1 MSSKNVDKKED
12 KIKETKSK
20 ENKKEKEKSKI
31 KNEEENSEN
40 EYPKDKIN
48 KPNELKNFDAVTH
61 FKQNIIHFNN
71 NCAEPIKDYSYY
83 CFTCKHS
90 VCNEC
95 GVSEHKNHLLIQRDN
110 CLNYDNSFFNEI
122 SKVIEKGINIDSKKS
137 QIKKDISKSIYQLK
151 EQLDLIEQE
160 KLKEIDNIFKEIK
173 ANYVSLKDNYLK
185 TKECIENYYKTNKKF
200 FNIKIKHTKQNSQ
213 INTSTDNKENK
224 ENNENNENKEK
235 NNTNANTNSIKSSL
249 INYYNVNENE
259 LGPNRDI
266 ENTIFLMN
274 FELMN
279 LCDNKNL
286 QILEISNNINKK
298 IKDMSKLIEDNTKS
312 FTEELKKNYLSFDNG
327 IIQKFDDFYWDI
339 KVRCEKY
346 TEHKLQFQNTIHDIY
361 KRNGCLDKL
370 KDLLSLFDSKNNKGK
385 DVLFNQQFFIKMN
398 DLSSLSTDVVK
409 NMAKKLYLSNGK
421 IRSTSKNRFANKSK
435 FSSSGTLSEKKDEN
449 KKSVKALGKTKSNNI
464 LNVGNKD
471 GNKDNINENKEL
483 ELKNELKKNLTN
495 MGKNTVIPKKENII
509 LNQRLIQRFYS
520 YSILD
525 FYTKYF
531 KVNIN
536 TQDKDYDEE
545 KNIYLKNNNSNI
557 DGIRSKKGTNL
568 KYSKNVG
575 VDDSKNTKNKFKNN
589 IKSVSLLSNYTAR
602 YTELKEKAKPI
613 INTNYIQLY
622 DPATTKIT
630 KIKVNLDT
638 QDKDYDEEN
647 NIYMNNKYNN
657 SSNIDGKNTKK
668 GYNNL
673 KYGKVGGGKGKNDN
687 NANNSNMND
696 PKNMKNRYKTNIKS
710 VSLLSNY
717 TERYTELKE
726 KVKPIINTNY
736 IQLFDPATTRIS
748 KIKVPLTK
756 EEHGYT
762 TFPDGCR
769 HLLID
774 SDLYITGGT
783 DNCGYPINI
792 VLIYNLAIGE
802 LNRLSNLNDNH
813 SYHSVE
819 YLENFDSILVVGGEN
834 SSSCEIMDLD
844 SKKWTKLPSLNYP
857 RANSNI
863 YYNNMT
869 SDLFVL
875 FGMEGEM
882 NQKTKN
888 TDVIEV
894 LELNDII
901 SGWMMV
907 DYYKSVGLDL
917 KNNYCITLPFT
928 RDKLLIYGGSS
939 ARSIEKR
946 LFALFDMIKN
956 ECIKV
961 DSETMDLIKREE
973 NKIRAFD
980 NALEIIN

>member
-1 MSSKNVDKKED
+1 MSTKNIVSKED
-12 KIKETKSK
+12 KNKEEKSK
-20 ENKKEKEKSKI
+20 EEKKEEKEIPQK
-31 KNEEENSEN
+31 EEEKIDD

-61 FKQNIIHFNN
+61 FKQNIIHFYK
-71 NCAEPIKDYSYY
+71 NCSEPIKDYSYY

-95 GVSEHKNHLLIQRDN
+95 GVLDHKEHLLIQRDN

-122 SKVIEKGINIDSKKS
+122 AKVIEKGINIDSKKS
-137 QIKKDISKSIYQLK
+137 QIKKDISKSIANLK
-151 EQLDLIEQE
+151 EQLDLIEIK

-173 ANYVSLKDNYLK
+173 ANYVNLKDNYLK

-200 FNIKIKHTKQNSQ
+200 FNIKIKKTKQNNSSV
-213 INTSTDNKENK
+213 TESPS
-224 ENNENNENKEK
+224 NENNEK
-235 NNTNANTNSIKSSL
+235 NSISNNIKSSL
-249 INYYNVNENE
+249 INYFKINENE
-259 LGPNRDI
+259 VGPNRDI
-266 ENTIFLMN
+266 ENTVFLMN

-286 QILEISNNINKK
+286 QILEISNNINNK
-298 IKDMSKLIEDNTKS
+298 IKDMSKLIEENTIS
-312 FTEELKKNYLSFDNG
+312 FTEQLKKNYLCFDEE
-327 IIQKFDDFYWDI
+327 IIAKFDDFYWDI

-346 TEHKLQFQNTIHDIY
+346 TDHIYQFQNTLYDIY

-398 DLSSLSTDVVK
+398 DLSSLNTDVVK
-409 NMAKKLYLSNGK
+409 SMAKKLYFSNGK
-421 IRSTSKNRFANKSK
+421 VRTTSKNRFASKSK
-435 FSSSGTLSEKKDEN
+435 FTTGSQTDKKEDTKKN
-449 KKSVKALGKTKSNNI
+449 KSLGKTKSNNL
-464 LNVGNKD
+464 LNKAN
-471 GNKDNINENKEL
+471 NDNANLNEIKEP
-483 ELKNELKKNLTN
+483 EKPELKKVQSNISKIN
-495 MGKNTVIPKKENII
+495 ASIPKRENII
-509 LNQRLIQRFYS
+509 LNQRLIQRFYA
-520 YSILD
+520 YSVLD
-525 FYTKYF
+525 YYSKYF

-536 TQDKDYDEE
+536 NEDKD
-545 KNIYLKNNNSNI
+545 L
-557 DGIRSKKGTNL
+557 
-568 KYSKNVG
+568 
-575 VDDSKNTKNKFKNN
+575 
-589 IKSVSLLSNYTAR
+589 
-602 YTELKEKAKPI
+602 
-613 INTNYIQLY
+613 
-622 DPATTKIT
+622 
-630 KIKVNLDT
+630 
-638 QDKDYDEEN
+638 DEEN
-647 NIYMNNKYNN
+647 NIYMNNKYNDI
-657 SSNIDGKNTKK
+657 SKSKK
-668 GYNNL
+668 GI
-673 KYGKVGGGKGKNDN
+673 KYGKNGARIRGN
-687 NANNSNMND
+687 NAMNKNKNENNKESNSNLD
-696 PKNMKNRYKTNIKS
+696 PKNMKNNRLRSNIKS

-717 TERYTELKE
+717 SERYTELKE

-736 IQLFDPATTRIS
+736 IQLFDPATTKIS

-792 VLIYNLAIGE
+792 VLIFNLAIGE
-802 LNRLSNLNDNH
+802 LSRLSNLNDNH

-819 YLENFDSILVVGGEN
+819 YLENFDSIIVVGGEN

-863 YYNNMT
+863 YYNNIT

-882 NQKTKN
+882 TEKTKN

-901 SGWMMV
+901 GGWMMV

-961 DSETMDLIKREE
+961 DSDTMDLIKREE

-980 NALEIIN
+980 NALEKIS

>member
-1 MSSKNVDKKED
+1 MSSKSIGLRED
-12 KIKETKSK
+12 KNKEKQKKSFDKEEKIPNIKE
-20 ENKKEKEKSKI
+20 
-31 KNEEENSEN
+31 EEHLEG
-40 EYPKDKIN
+40 EYPKEKLN
-48 KPNELKNFDAVTH
+48 KPNELKNFDAITH
-61 FKQNIIHFNN
+61 FKQNIIHFNK
-71 NCAEPIKDYSYY
+71 NCHEPIKDYSYY
-83 CFTCKHS
+83 CFTCKRS

-95 GVSEHKNHLLIQRDN
+95 GVIEHKDHLLIQRDN
-110 CLNYDNSFFNEI
+110 CLNYDNTFFNEI
-122 SKVIEKGINIDSKKS
+122 SKVIEKGINMESKKS
-137 QIKKDISKSIYQLK
+137 QIKIEISKSINQLK
-151 EQLDLIEQE
+151 EQLDIIEKE

-173 ANYVSLKDNYLK
+173 ANYVNLKDNYLK
-185 TKECIENYYKTNKKF
+185 TKECIENYYKANKKF
-200 FNIKIKHTKQNSQ
+200 FNIKIKHTKQNNSKNQ
-213 INTSTDNKENK
+213 NNDNSENK
-224 ENNENNENKEK
+224 ENIDKDKDKENKDK
-235 NNTNANTNSIKSSL
+235 NNNSNNIKSSL
-249 INYYNVNENE
+249 INYYNINENE
-259 LGPNRDI
+259 IGPNRDI

-274 FELMN
+274 FEIMN

-286 QILEISNNINKK
+286 QILDISTNISNK
-298 IKDMSKLIEDNTKS
+298 IRDMSKQIEDNTNSIK
-312 FTEELKKNYLSFDNG
+312 EELKTKYLCFDNT
-327 IIQKFDDFYWDI
+327 IITKFDDFYWDI

-346 TEHKLQFQNTIHDIY
+346 TDHASQFQNTIYDIY
-361 KRNGCLDKL
+361 KRNGCFDKL

-398 DLSSLSTDVVK
+398 DLSSLNTDVVK
-409 NMAKKLYLSNGK
+409 NIAKKLYNSNGK
-421 IRSTSKNRFANKSK
+421 VRSTSKYKFVTKSK
-435 FSSSGTLSEKKDEN
+435 FAPTGTQSEKKDEN
-449 KKSVKALGKTKSNNI
+449 KKLNKSLGKAKSNKGMNDSQI
-464 LNVGNKD
+464 
-471 GNKDNINENKEL
+471 ENKEL
-483 ELKNELKKNLTN
+483 DLKNEIKRCTSKIN
-495 MGKNTVIPKKENII
+495 MIIPKKENII
-509 LNQRLIQRFYS
+509 LNQRLIQRFYA

-525 FYTKYF
+525 FYSKYF
-531 KVNIN
+531 KV
-536 TQDKDYDEE
+536 
-545 KNIYLKNNNSNI
+545 
-557 DGIRSKKGTNL
+557 GM
-568 KYSKNVG
+568 
-575 VDDSKNTKNKFKNN
+575 
-589 IKSVSLLSNYTAR
+589 
-602 YTELKEKAKPI
+602 
-613 INTNYIQLY
+613 
-622 DPATTKIT
+622 
-630 KIKVNLDT
+630 DT

-647 NIYMNNKYNN
+647 NIYINKLNNPN
-657 SSNIDGKNTKK
+657 
-668 GYNNL
+668 
-673 KYGKVGGGKGKNDN
+673 
-687 NANNSNMND
+687 NNSNND
-696 PKNMKNRYKTNIKS
+696 GIKNKKVFPNLKFGKNETRNRIASPLNRNNKLENNSINELKNIKNKYKNNIRS

-726 KVKPIINTNY
+726 KVKPLINTNY
-736 IQLFDPATTRIS
+736 IQLFDPLTTKIS

-792 VLIYNLAIGE
+792 VLTYNLAIGE
-802 LNRLSNLNDNH
+802 LTRISNLNDNH
-813 SYHSVE
+813 SYHSIE
-819 YLENFDSILVVGGEN
+819 YLENFDSIIVVGGEN

-863 YYNNMT
+863 YYNNTT

-882 NQKTKN
+882 TEKTKN

-917 KNNYCITLPFT
+917 KNNYVLTLPFT
-928 RDKLLIYGGSS
+928 RDKLLVYGGSS

-961 DSETMDLIKREE
+961 DSDTMDLIKREE

-980 NALEIIN
+980 HALEKIN

>member
-1 MSSKNVDKKED
+1 MSSKSVEV
-12 KIKETKSK
+12 K
-20 ENKKEKEKSKI
+20 ENKNKGEKVKENPNEE
-31 KNEEENSEN
+31 KNEQQKKEENLED

-61 FKQNIIHFNN
+61 FKQNIIHFYR
-71 NCAEPIKDYSYY
+71 NCSEPIKDYSYY

-95 GVSEHKNHLLIQRDN
+95 GLLEHKNHLLIQRDN
-110 CLNYDNSFFNEI
+110 CLNYDSSFFNEI
-122 SKVIEKGINIDSKKS
+122 SKVIEKGINIDSRKS
-137 QIKKDISKSIYQLK
+137 QIKKDISKSINELK
-151 EQLDLIEQE
+151 EKLDLIEKE
-160 KLKEIDNIFKEIK
+160 KLKEVDNIFKEVK
-173 ANYVSLKDNYLK
+173 ANYVGLKDNYLK

-200 FNIKIKHTKQNSQ
+200 FNIKIKKTKQN
-213 INTSTDNKENK
+213 NANNPPL
-224 ENNENNENKEK
+224 ENNENNEKINK
-235 NNTNANTNSIKSSL
+235 ANIIKSSL
-249 INYYNVNENE
+249 INYFNINENE
-259 LGPNRDI
+259 IGPNKDI
-266 ENTIFLMN
+266 ENTVFLMN

-286 QILEISNNINKK
+286 QILDISNNINNK
-298 IKDMSKLIEDNTKS
+298 IKEMSKLIEEDTKS
-312 FTEELKKNYLSFDNG
+312 FTEHIKKNLFSFDNE
-327 IIQKFDDFYWDI
+327 IIAKFDDFYWDI

-346 TEHKLQFQNTIHDIY
+346 TEHINQFQNTIYDIY

-398 DLSSLSTDVVK
+398 DLSSLNTDVVK

-421 IRSTSKNRFANKSK
+421 IRTTSKNRFTSKSR
-435 FSSSGTLSEKKDEN
+435 FVNTGTQSEKKEES
-449 KKSVKALGKTKSNNI
+449 KKSSTKMLGKTKSNN
-464 LNVGNKD
+464 LMNK
-471 GNKDNINENKEL
+471 GSNDNINDNNNKEETKL
-483 ELKNELKKNLTN
+483 DNKKGQINISKIN
-495 MGKNTVIPKKENII
+495 PSIPKKENII
-509 LNQRLIQRFYS
+509 LNQRLIQRFYA
-520 YSILD
+520 YSVLD
-525 FYTKYF
+525 YYSKYF
-531 KVNIN
+531 KVNTDN
-536 TQDKDYDEE
+536 QDTD
-545 KNIYLKNNNSNI
+545 
-557 DGIRSKKGTNL
+557 
-568 KYSKNVG
+568 V
-575 VDDSKNTKNKFKNN
+575 
-589 IKSVSLLSNYTAR
+589 
-602 YTELKEKAKPI
+602 
-613 INTNYIQLY
+613 
-622 DPATTKIT
+622 
-630 KIKVNLDT
+630 
-638 QDKDYDEEN
+638 DEEN
-647 NIYMNNKYNN
+647 NIYMNNKYNA
-657 SSNIDGKNTKK
+657 KNEGQRFKK
-668 GYNNL
+668 GGKFGKSGSRSRSINPLNKNN
-673 KYGKVGGGKGKNDN
+673 KNNEN
-687 NANNSNMND
+687 NKENNET
-696 PKNMKNRYKTNIKS
+696 NMKNRYKSNIKS

-736 IQLFDPATTRIS
+736 IQLFDPATTKIT

-756 EEHGYT
+756 EEYGYT

-783 DNCGYPINI
+783 DNCGYPINV

-802 LNRLSNLNDNH
+802 LSRLSNLNDNH

-819 YLENFDSILVVGGEN
+819 YLENFDSIIVVGGEN

-863 YYNNMT
+863 YYNNIT

-882 NQKTKN
+882 TQKTKN

-961 DSETMDLIKREE
+961 DSDTMDLIKREE

-980 NALEIIN
+980 NALEKIN

>member
-1 MSSKNVDKKED
+1 MSTKNIVSKED
-12 KIKETKSK
+12 KNKEEKSK
-20 ENKKEKEKSKI
+20 EETKEEKEIPQK
-31 KNEEENSEN
+31 EEEKIDD

-61 FKQNIIHFNN
+61 FKQNIIHFYK
-71 NCAEPIKDYSYY
+71 NCSEPIKDYSYY

-95 GVSEHKNHLLIQRDN
+95 GVLDHKEHLLIQRDN

-122 SKVIEKGINIDSKKS
+122 AKVIEKGINIDSKKS
-137 QIKKDISKSIYQLK
+137 QIKKDISKSIANLK
-151 EQLDLIEQE
+151 EQLDLIEIK

-173 ANYVSLKDNYLK
+173 ANYVNLKDNYLK

-200 FNIKIKHTKQNSQ
+200 FNIKIKKTKQNNSSV
-213 INTSTDNKENK
+213 TESPS
-224 ENNENNENKEK
+224 NENNEK
-235 NNTNANTNSIKSSL
+235 NSISNNIKSSL
-249 INYYNVNENE
+249 INYFKINENE
-259 LGPNRDI
+259 VGPNRDI
-266 ENTIFLMN
+266 ENTVFLMN

-286 QILEISNNINKK
+286 QILEISNNINNKL
-298 IKDMSKLIEDNTKS
+298 KDMSKLIEENTIS
-312 FTEELKKNYLSFDNG
+312 FTEQLKKNYLCFDEE
-327 IIQKFDDFYWDI
+327 IIAKFDDFYWDI

-346 TEHKLQFQNTIHDIY
+346 TDHIYQFQNTLYDIY

-398 DLSSLSTDVVK
+398 DLSSLNTDVVK
-409 NMAKKLYLSNGK
+409 SMAKKLYFSNGK
-421 IRSTSKNRFANKSK
+421 VRTTSKNRFASKSK
-435 FSSSGTLSEKKDEN
+435 FTTGSQTDKKEDTKKN
-449 KKSVKALGKTKSNNI
+449 KSIGKTKSNNL
-464 LNVGNKD
+464 LNRAN
-471 GNKDNINENKEL
+471 NDNANLNEIKEP
-483 ELKNELKKNLTN
+483 EKPELKKVQSNISKIN
-495 MGKNTVIPKKENII
+495 ASIPKRENII
-509 LNQRLIQRFYS
+509 LNQRLIQRFYA
-520 YSILD
+520 YSVLD
-525 FYTKYF
+525 YYSKYF

-536 TQDKDYDEE
+536 NEDKD
-545 KNIYLKNNNSNI
+545 L
-557 DGIRSKKGTNL
+557 
-568 KYSKNVG
+568 
-575 VDDSKNTKNKFKNN
+575 
-589 IKSVSLLSNYTAR
+589 
-602 YTELKEKAKPI
+602 
-613 INTNYIQLY
+613 
-622 DPATTKIT
+622 
-630 KIKVNLDT
+630 
-638 QDKDYDEEN
+638 DEEN
-647 NIYMNNKYNN
+647 NIYMNNKYNDI
-657 SSNIDGKNTKK
+657 SKSKKGIKSGKNGTRIR
-668 GYNNL
+668 G
-673 KYGKVGGGKGKNDN
+673 N
-687 NANNSNMND
+687 NAMNKNKNENNKESNSNLD
-696 PKNMKNRYKTNIKS
+696 PKNMKNNRLRSNIKS

-717 TERYTELKE
+717 SERYTELKE

-736 IQLFDPATTRIS
+736 IQLFDPATTKIS

-792 VLIYNLAIGE
+792 VLIFNLAIGE
-802 LNRLSNLNDNH
+802 LSRLSNLNDNH

-819 YLENFDSILVVGGEN
+819 YLENFDSIIVVGGEN

-863 YYNNMT
+863 YYNNIT

-882 NQKTKN
+882 TEKTKN

-901 SGWMMV
+901 GGWMMV

-961 DSETMDLIKREE
+961 DSDTMDLIKREE

-980 NALEIIN
+980 NALEKIS

>member
-137 QIKKDISKSIYQLK
+137 QIKKDISKSINQLK

-213 INTSTDNKENK
+213 INTSTDNKEN
-224 ENNENNENKEK
+224 NENNENKEK

-259 LGPNRDI
+259 VGPNRDI

-509 LNQRLIQRFYS
+509 LNQRLIQRFYA

-525 FYTKYF
+525 YYTKYF
-531 KVNIN
+531 
-536 TQDKDYDEE
+536 
-545 KNIYLKNNNSNI
+545 
-557 DGIRSKKGTNL
+557 
-568 KYSKNVG
+568 
-575 VDDSKNTKNKFKNN
+575 
-589 IKSVSLLSNYTAR
+589 
-602 YTELKEKAKPI
+602 
-613 INTNYIQLY
+613 
-622 DPATTKIT
+622 
-630 KIKVNLDT
+630 KVNLDT

-819 YLENFDSILVVGGEN
+819 YLENFDSIIVVGGEN

-863 YYNNMT
+863 YYNSMT

-882 NQKTKN
+882 NKKTKN

>member
-1 MSSKNVDKKED
+1 MSSKNVKPKED
-12 KIKETKSK
+12 KSK
-20 ENKKEKEKSKI
+20 EEKSKDTPKEEKNKP
-31 KNEEENSEN
+31 KNEEENLED

-48 KPNELKNFDAVTH
+48 KPNELKNFDAMTH
-61 FKQNIIHFNN
+61 FKQNIIHFYK
-71 NCAEPIKDYSYY
+71 NCSEPIKDYSYY

-95 GVSEHKNHLLIQRDN
+95 GLLDHKEHLLIQRDN

-137 QIKKDISKSIYQLK
+137 QIKKDISKSITQLK
-151 EQLDLIEQE
+151 EQLDLIEKE
-160 KLKEIDNIFKEIK
+160 KLKEVDKIFKEIK

-200 FNIKIKHTKQNSQ
+200 FNIKIKKTKQN
-213 INTSTDNKENK
+213 ISTLE
-224 ENNENNENKEK
+224 NENKESK
-235 NNTNANTNSIKSSL
+235 EKKENTEKINTANNIKSSL
-249 INYYNVNENE
+249 INYFNINENE
-259 LGPNRDI
+259 IGPNRDI
-266 ENTIFLMN
+266 ENTVFLMN

-298 IKDMSKLIEDNTKS
+298 IKDMSKLIEDTTNS
-312 FTEELKKNYLSFDNG
+312 FTEQIKKNYLNFDND
-327 IIQKFDDFYWDI
+327 IIAKFDDFYWDI

-346 TEHKLQFQNTIHDIY
+346 TEHILQFQNTIYDIY

-398 DLSSLSTDVVK
+398 DLSSLNTDVVK
-409 NMAKKLYLSNGK
+409 NMAKKLYFANGK
-421 IRSTSKNRFANKSK
+421 IRTTSKNKFASK
-435 FSSSGTLSEKKDEN
+435 TKFTPSASLSEKKDDSKKTN
-449 KKSVKALGKTKSNNI
+449 KSLGKVKSNNI
-464 LNVGNKD
+464 MISKGNS
-471 GNKDNINENKEL
+471 GENINSSPNNENKEQ
-483 ELKNELKKNLTN
+483 ELKKNLSNITTKMN
-495 MGKNTVIPKKENII
+495 NPIPKKENII
-509 LNQRLIQRFYS
+509 LNQRLIQRFYA
-520 YSILD
+520 YSVLD
-525 FYTKYF
+525 YYSKYF

-536 TQDKDYDEE
+536 KEDKD
-545 KNIYLKNNNSNI
+545 
-557 DGIRSKKGTNL
+557 
-568 KYSKNVG
+568 
-575 VDDSKNTKNKFKNN
+575 F
-589 IKSVSLLSNYTAR
+589 
-602 YTELKEKAKPI
+602 
-613 INTNYIQLY
+613 
-622 DPATTKIT
+622 
-630 KIKVNLDT
+630 
-638 QDKDYDEEN
+638 DEEN

-657 SSNIDGKNTKK
+657 SGVDNLKGKK

-673 KYGKVGGGKGKNDN
+673 KYNKNGLRSRGN
-687 NANNSNMND
+687 NPNSKNNENNKDNSNLD
-696 PKNMKNRYKTNIKS
+696 SKNMKNRYKSNIKS

-736 IQLFDPATTRIS
+736 IQLFDPATTKIT

-792 VLIYNLAIGE
+792 VLNYNLAIGE
-802 LNRLSNLNDNH
+802 LSRLTNLNDNH

-819 YLENFDSILVVGGEN
+819 YLENFDSIIVVGGEN

-863 YYNNMT
+863 YYNNIT

-882 NQKTKN
+882 TQKTKN

-917 KNNYCITLPFT
+917 KNNYCLTLPFT

-961 DSETMDLIKREE
+961 DSDTMDLIKREE

-980 NALEIIN
+980 NALERIC

>member
-1 MSSKNVDKKED
+1 MSSKSVEV
-12 KIKETKSK
+12 K
-20 ENKKEKEKSKI
+20 ENKNKGEKVKENP
-31 KNEEENSEN
+31 NEEKNAQPKKEENLED

-61 FKQNIIHFNN
+61 FKQNIIHFYR
-71 NCAEPIKDYSYY
+71 NCSEPIKDYSYY

-95 GVSEHKNHLLIQRDN
+95 GLLEHKNHLLIQRDN

-122 SKVIEKGINIDSKKS
+122 SKVIEKGINIDSRKS
-137 QIKKDISKSIYQLK
+137 QIKKDISKSINELK
-151 EQLDLIEQE
+151 EKLDLIEKE
-160 KLKEIDNIFKEIK
+160 KLKEVDNIFKEVK
-173 ANYVSLKDNYLK
+173 ANYVGLKDNYLK

-200 FNIKIKHTKQNSQ
+200 FNIKIKKTKQN
-213 INTSTDNKENK
+213 NANNPPL
-224 ENNENNENKEK
+224 ENNENNEKINK
-235 NNTNANTNSIKSSL
+235 TNIIKSSL
-249 INYYNVNENE
+249 INYFNINENE
-259 LGPNRDI
+259 IGPNKDI
-266 ENTIFLMN
+266 ENTVFLMN

-286 QILEISNNINKK
+286 QILDISNNINNK
-298 IKDMSKLIEDNTKS
+298 IKEMSKLIEEDTKS
-312 FTEELKKNYLSFDNG
+312 FTEHIKKNLFSFDNE
-327 IIQKFDDFYWDI
+327 IIAKFDDFYWDI

-346 TEHKLQFQNTIHDIY
+346 TEHINQFQNTIYDIY

-398 DLSSLSTDVVK
+398 DLSSLNTDVVK

-421 IRSTSKNRFANKSK
+421 IRTTSKNRFTSKSR
-435 FSSSGTLSEKKDEN
+435 FVNTGTQSEKKEES
-449 KKSVKALGKTKSNNI
+449 KKSSTKMLGKTKSNN
-464 LNVGNKD
+464 LMNK
-471 GNKDNINENKEL
+471 GSNDNINDNNNKEETKL
-483 ELKNELKKNLTN
+483 DNKKGQINISKIN
-495 MGKNTVIPKKENII
+495 PSIPKKENII
-509 LNQRLIQRFYS
+509 LNQRLIQRFYA
-520 YSILD
+520 YSVLD
-525 FYTKYF
+525 YYSKYF
-531 KVNIN
+531 KVNTDN
-536 TQDKDYDEE
+536 QDTD
-545 KNIYLKNNNSNI
+545 
-557 DGIRSKKGTNL
+557 
-568 KYSKNVG
+568 V
-575 VDDSKNTKNKFKNN
+575 
-589 IKSVSLLSNYTAR
+589 
-602 YTELKEKAKPI
+602 
-613 INTNYIQLY
+613 
-622 DPATTKIT
+622 
-630 KIKVNLDT
+630 
-638 QDKDYDEEN
+638 DEEN
-647 NIYMNNKYNN
+647 NIYMNNKYNA
-657 SSNIDGKNTKK
+657 KNEGQRFKK
-668 GYNNL
+668 GGKFGKSGSRSRSINPLNKNN
-673 KYGKVGGGKGKNDN
+673 KNNEN
-687 NANNSNMND
+687 NKENNET
-696 PKNMKNRYKTNIKS
+696 NMKNRYKSNIKS

-736 IQLFDPATTRIS
+736 IQLFDPATTKIT

-756 EEHGYT
+756 EEYGYT

-783 DNCGYPINI
+783 DNCGYPINV

-802 LNRLSNLNDNH
+802 LSRLSNLNDNH

-819 YLENFDSILVVGGEN
+819 YLENFDSIIVVGGEN

-863 YYNNMT
+863 YYNNIT

-882 NQKTKN
+882 TQKTKN

-961 DSETMDLIKREE
+961 DSDTMDLIKREE

-980 NALEIIN
+980 NALEKIN

>member
-1 MSSKNVDKKED
+1 MSSKNIDPKED
-12 KIKETKSK
+12 KNKEEKVPESSNEEK
-20 ENKKEKEKSKI
+20 DSQQKKEVKA
-31 KNEEENSEN
+31 EED
-40 EYPKDKIN
+40 YPKDKIN

-61 FKQNIIHFNN
+61 FKQNIIHFYK
-71 NCAEPIKDYSYY
+71 NCSEPIKDYSYY

-95 GVSEHKNHLLIQRDN
+95 GLLEHKNHLLIQRDN

-122 SKVIEKGINIDSKKS
+122 SKVIEKGITIDSRKS
-137 QIKKDISKSIYQLK
+137 QIKKDISKSINELK
-151 EQLDLIEQE
+151 EKLDIIEKE
-160 KLKEIDNIFKEIK
+160 KLKEVDNIFKEVK
-173 ANYVSLKDNYLK
+173 ANYVGLKDNYLK

-200 FNIKIKHTKQNSQ
+200 FNIKIKRTKQNNANNQ
-213 INTSTDNKENK
+213 PV
-224 ENNENNENKEK
+224 ENNENNEKEIK
-235 NNTNANTNSIKSSL
+235 PNIIKSSL
-249 INYYNVNENE
+249 INYFNINENE
-259 LGPNRDI
+259 IGPNKDI
-266 ENTIFLMN
+266 ENTVFLMN

-286 QILEISNNINKK
+286 QILDISNNINKK
-298 IKDMSKLIEDNTKS
+298 IKEMSKLIEEDTKS
-312 FTEELKKNYLSFDNG
+312 FSEHIKKNLFSFDNE
-327 IIQKFDDFYWDI
+327 IIAKFDDFYWDI

-346 TEHKLQFQNTIHDIY
+346 TEHIDQFQNTIYDIY

-398 DLSSLSTDVVK
+398 DLSSLNTDVVK

-421 IRSTSKNRFANKSK
+421 VRTTSKNKFVSKSRFALTGTQSDKKEESKKSNKS
-435 FSSSGTLSEKKDEN
+435 
-449 KKSVKALGKTKSNNI
+449 LGKTKSNNLI
-464 LNVGNKD
+464 NQMNK
-471 GNKDNINENKEL
+471 GIADNINDIKE
-483 ELKNELKKNLTN
+483 EVKHELKKSQVNI
-495 MGKNTVIPKKENII
+495 GKINPSIPKKENII
-509 LNQRLIQRFYS
+509 LNQRLIQRFYA
-520 YSILD
+520 YSVLD
-525 FYTKYF
+525 YYSKYF
-531 KVNIN
+531 KVNTDN
-536 TQDKDYDEE
+536 QDTD
-545 KNIYLKNNNSNI
+545 
-557 DGIRSKKGTNL
+557 
-568 KYSKNVG
+568 
-575 VDDSKNTKNKFKNN
+575 F
-589 IKSVSLLSNYTAR
+589 
-602 YTELKEKAKPI
+602 
-613 INTNYIQLY
+613 
-622 DPATTKIT
+622 
-630 KIKVNLDT
+630 
-638 QDKDYDEEN
+638 DEEN
-647 NIYMNNKYNN
+647 NIYMNNKYNA
-657 SSNIDGKNTKK
+657 
-668 GYNNL
+668 
-673 KYGKVGGGKGKNDN
+673 N
-687 NANNSNMND
+687 NANNPINEAAKAKKGGKFGKSGVRGRFMN
-696 PKNMKNRYKTNIKS
+696 PLSKNNKKNNENNKENNENNMKNRYRSNIKS

-736 IQLFDPATTRIS
+736 IQLFDPATTKIT

-783 DNCGYPINI
+783 DNCGYPINV

-802 LNRLSNLNDNH
+802 LSRLSNLNDNH
-813 SYHSVE
+813 SYHSIE
-819 YLENFDSILVVGGEN
+819 YLENFDSIIVVGGEN

-863 YYNNMT
+863 YYNNIT

-882 NQKTKN
+882 TQKTKN

-961 DSETMDLIKREE
+961 DSDTMDLIKREE

-980 NALEIIN
+980 NALEKIN

>member
-1 MSSKNVDKKED
+1 MSSKNVKPKED
-12 KIKETKSK
+12 KNKE
-20 ENKKEKEKSKI
+20 EKSKDTPKEEKNKP
-31 KNEEENSEN
+31 KNEEENLED

-48 KPNELKNFDAVTH
+48 KPNELKNFDAMTH
-61 FKQNIIHFNN
+61 FKQNIIHFYK
-71 NCAEPIKDYSYY
+71 NCSEPIKDYSYY

-95 GVSEHKNHLLIQRDN
+95 GLLDHKEHLLIQRDN

-137 QIKKDISKSIYQLK
+137 QIKKDISKSITQLK
-151 EQLDLIEQE
+151 EQLDLIEKE
-160 KLKEIDNIFKEIK
+160 KLKEVDKIFKEIK

-200 FNIKIKHTKQNSQ
+200 FNIKIKKTKQN
-213 INTSTDNKENK
+213 ISTLENENKESKENK
-224 ENNENNENKEK
+224 ENTEKINTANN
-235 NNTNANTNSIKSSL
+235 IKSSL
-249 INYYNVNENE
+249 INYFNINENE
-259 LGPNRDI
+259 IGPNRDI
-266 ENTIFLMN
+266 ENTVFLMN

-298 IKDMSKLIEDNTKS
+298 IKDMSKLIEDTTNS
-312 FTEELKKNYLSFDNG
+312 FTEQIKKNYLNFDND
-327 IIQKFDDFYWDI
+327 IIAKFDDFYWDI

-346 TEHKLQFQNTIHDIY
+346 TEHILQFQNTIYDIY

-398 DLSSLSTDVVK
+398 DLSSLNTDVVK
-409 NMAKKLYLSNGK
+409 NMAKKLYFANGK
-421 IRSTSKNRFANKSK
+421 IRTTSKNKFASK
-435 FSSSGTLSEKKDEN
+435 TKFTPSASLSEKKDDSKKTN
-449 KKSVKALGKTKSNNI
+449 KSLGKVKSNNI
-464 LNVGNKD
+464 MISKGNS
-471 GNKDNINENKEL
+471 GENINSSPNNENKEQ
-483 ELKNELKKNLTN
+483 ELKKNLSNITTKMN
-495 MGKNTVIPKKENII
+495 NPIPKKENII
-509 LNQRLIQRFYS
+509 LNQRLIQRFYA
-520 YSILD
+520 YSVLD
-525 FYTKYF
+525 YYSKYF

-536 TQDKDYDEE
+536 KEDKD
-545 KNIYLKNNNSNI
+545 
-557 DGIRSKKGTNL
+557 
-568 KYSKNVG
+568 
-575 VDDSKNTKNKFKNN
+575 F
-589 IKSVSLLSNYTAR
+589 
-602 YTELKEKAKPI
+602 
-613 INTNYIQLY
+613 
-622 DPATTKIT
+622 
-630 KIKVNLDT
+630 
-638 QDKDYDEEN
+638 DEEN

-657 SSNIDGKNTKK
+657 SGVDNLKGKK

-673 KYGKVGGGKGKNDN
+673 KYNKNGLRSRGN
-687 NANNSNMND
+687 NPNSKNNENNKDNSNLD
-696 PKNMKNRYKTNIKS
+696 SKNMKNRYKSNIKS

-736 IQLFDPATTRIS
+736 IQLFDPATTKIT

-792 VLIYNLAIGE
+792 VLNYNLAIGE
-802 LNRLSNLNDNH
+802 LSRLTNLNDNH

-819 YLENFDSILVVGGEN
+819 YLENFDSIIVVGGEN

-863 YYNNMT
+863 YYNNIT

-882 NQKTKN
+882 TQKTKN

-917 KNNYCITLPFT
+917 KNNYCLTLPFT

-961 DSETMDLIKREE
+961 DSDTMDLIKREE

-980 NALEIIN
+980 NALERIC

>member
-137 QIKKDISKSIYQLK
+137 QIKKDISKSINQLK

-213 INTSTDNKENK
+213 INTSTDNKEN
-224 ENNENNENKEK
+224 NENNENKEK

-259 LGPNRDI
+259 VGPNRDI

-509 LNQRLIQRFYS
+509 LNQRLIQRFYA

-525 FYTKYF
+525 YYTKYF
-531 KVNIN
+531 
-536 TQDKDYDEE
+536 
-545 KNIYLKNNNSNI
+545 
-557 DGIRSKKGTNL
+557 
-568 KYSKNVG
+568 
-575 VDDSKNTKNKFKNN
+575 
-589 IKSVSLLSNYTAR
+589 
-602 YTELKEKAKPI
+602 
-613 INTNYIQLY
+613 
-622 DPATTKIT
+622 
-630 KIKVNLDT
+630 KVNLDT

-819 YLENFDSILVVGGEN
+819 YLENFDSIIVVGGEN

-882 NQKTKN
+882 NKKTKN

-980 NALEIIN
+980 NALEKIK

>member
-1 MSSKNVDKKED
+1 MSSKNVDIKED
-12 KIKETKSK
+12 KSKEENTK
-20 ENKKEKEKSKI
+20 ENKS
-31 KNEEENSEN
+31 EE
-40 EYPKDKIN
+40 KDKIPNNEKQSDDDFPMEKIN
-48 KPNELKNFDAVTH
+48 KINELKNFDAVTH
-61 FKQNIIHFNN
+61 FKQNIIHFYK
-71 NCAEPIKDYSYY
+71 NCSEPIKDLSYY

-95 GVSEHKNHLLIQRDN
+95 GSFDHKDHILIQRDN
-110 CLNYDNSFFNEI
+110 CLNYDSSFFNEI
-122 SKVIEKGINIDSKKS
+122 AKVIEKGINLDSKKI
-137 QIKKDISKSIYQLK
+137 QIKRDISKSIRQLK
-151 EQLDLIEQE
+151 DQLDLLEKE
-160 KLKEIDNIFKEIK
+160 KLKEIDNIFKEVK
-173 ANYVSLKDNYLK
+173 SNYIGLKDNYLK
-185 TKECIENYYKTNKKF
+185 TKECIENYYKANKKF
-200 FNIKIKHTKQNSQ
+200 FNIKIKHTKQN
-213 INTSTDNKENK
+213 NKNELNDLNK
-224 ENNENNENKEK
+224 VNNEKDEKDEKDEKNEKTEKTDKTKTEK
-235 NNTNANTNSIKSSL
+235 NNIKSSI
-249 INYYNVNENE
+249 INYFNINDNEI
-259 LGPNRDI
+259 GPNKDI
-266 ENTIFLMN
+266 ENTVFLMN

-279 LCDNKNL
+279 LCDNKNI
-286 QILEISNNINKK
+286 QIIEISNSINNK
-298 IKDMSKLIEDNTKS
+298 IKDMTKLIENDTKS
-312 FTEELKKNYLSFDNG
+312 FTEQLKKNYLSFDNE
-327 IIQKFDDFYWDI
+327 IIAKFDDFYWDI

-346 TEHKLQFQNTIHDIY
+346 TDHISQFQNTIYDIL

-398 DLSSLSTDVVK
+398 DLSSLNTDIVK

-421 IRSTSKNRFANKSK
+421 VRSTSKNRFASKVKFTTTLNQTEKKEDNKKTNKS
-435 FSSSGTLSEKKDEN
+435 LN
-449 KKSVKALGKTKSNNI
+449 KTKSNNVI
-464 LNVGNKD
+464 NKGSTDNLNN
-471 GNKDNINENKEL
+471 NEGDVKQEI
-483 ELKNELKKNLTN
+483 KKNPSNVIIKTN
-495 MGKNTVIPKKENII
+495 IAVPKKENII
-509 LNQRLIQRFYS
+509 LNQRLIQRFYA
-520 YSILD
+520 YSVLN
-525 FYTKYF
+525 FYTKFF
-531 KVNIN
+531 KVNHSDGV
-536 TQDKDYDEE
+536 DKD
-545 KNIYLKNNNSNI
+545 L
-557 DGIRSKKGTNL
+557 
-568 KYSKNVG
+568 
-575 VDDSKNTKNKFKNN
+575 
-589 IKSVSLLSNYTAR
+589 
-602 YTELKEKAKPI
+602 
-613 INTNYIQLY
+613 
-622 DPATTKIT
+622 
-630 KIKVNLDT
+630 
-638 QDKDYDEEN
+638 DEEN
-647 NIYMNNKYNN
+647 NIYMNNKYINN
-657 SSNIDGKNTKK
+657 DPEGKAKGKYHTKNNKNNTKNK
-668 GYNNL
+668 SNNPQN
-673 KYGKVGGGKGKNDN
+673 KNMQTKTN
-687 NANNSNMND
+687 ENNTNANID
-696 PKNMKNRYKTNIKS
+696 PKNMKNRFKSKVKS

-726 KVKPIINTNY
+726 KVKPVINTNY
-736 IQLFDPATTRIS
+736 IQLFDPATTKIT

-783 DNCGYPINI
+783 DNCGYPINV
-792 VLIYNLAIGE
+792 VLMYNLAIGE

-819 YLENFDSILVVGGEN
+819 YLENFDSIIVVGGEN

-863 YYNNMT
+863 YYNNIT

-939 ARSIEKR
+939 ARSLEKR

-956 ECIKV
+956 EIIKV
-961 DSETMDLIKREE
+961 DSDTMDLIKREE

-980 NALEIIN
+980 NALEKIT